1 MPVSGLGV
9 SMKIDKKRLKKR
21 INDQDEPKNKGK
33 LHDDLQELHHFI
45 WAVQKKDNVLTPS
58 FLSRVN
64 LRLPQIMYRL
74 EKVVHPHLSPEQAVP
89 LHDYEFVLGE
99 TRQLLYQTDQGVL
112 LEVTEFEDVTNKLLW
127 QRLSGDEYLA
137 ALATP
142 WVAPE
147 VETPTVDATMELTM
161 TLERANK
168 TLKRQAVEA
177 MERALKAEDDLRRL
191 QRECDAKEKAI
202 TDQKYQLQASE
213 QEQGNTVEQL
223 LSLRHQTQTQ
233 ATELTTLRQ
242 TLREA
247 QTTVRSQQD
256 SLTTSEQTEVQLTDE
271 IAMLKDTVQAQQDQL
286 HQAQQAT
293 VAPLSDHN
301 VQTILNALA
310 TRITELEQAKVAARP
325 EVGEVAP
332 ALTETEPVEIVA
344 RPAPL
349 TNAELLRQL
358 IANLTADSLAE
369 YHPIERLVQK
379 YNDLVEGD
387 ELTLWTKLQGHF
399 VTEDD
404 ERYFV
409 DNSFAYH
416 ELSDVD
422 CNGLDVTD
430 IADGELY
437 SARQRIDSDR
447 IVLIRSLHKQYERPA
462 SVYNDADLQR
472 FEDATVLAGKNV
484 LIVSWWGET
493 ANHAKRKL
501 EKMGAN
507 VKWLDTS
514 TVANNKVADEMRKE
528 LYDVRIVVLRG
539 AHHETVNEAHQLRRE
554 GMNIFILGNP
564 GTSTLVKVTLHATAS

>member
-1 MPVSGLGV
+1 
-9 SMKIDKKRLKKR
+9 MKIDKKRLKKR

-45 WAVQKKDNVLTPS
+45 LAVQKKDNVLTPS

-112 LEVTEFEDVTNKLLW
+112 LDVTEFEDVTNKLLW

-147 VETPTVDATMELTM
+147 VETPTVDATTELTM

-223 LSLRHQTQTQ
+223 LSLRHQNQTQ

-247 QTTVRSQQD
+247 QTTVRS
-256 SLTTSEQTEVQLTDE
+256 
-271 IAMLKDTVQAQQDQL
+271 QQDQL

-310 TRITELEQAKVAARP
+310 TRITELEQAKVAVRP
-325 EVGEVAP
+325 EVGEGAP
-332 ALTETEPVEIVA
+332 ALAETEPVEIA
-344 RPAPL
+344 AQPAPL

-358 IANLTADSLAE
+358 IANLTANSLAE

-387 ELTLWTKLQGHF
+387 ELTLWTTLQGHF

-404 ERYFV
+404 DRYFV

-564 GTSTLVKVTLHATAS
+564 GTSTLVKVTLHATTS

>member
-1 MPVSGLGV
+1 
-9 SMKIDKKRLKKR
+9 MKIDKKRLKKR

-45 WAVQKKDNVLTPS
+45 LAVQKKDNVLMPS

-74 EKVVHPHLSPEQAVP
+74 EKAVQPLLPSEQAVS

-99 TRQLLYQTDQGVL
+99 TRQLLYQTEQEVL
-112 LEVTEFEDVTNKLLW
+112 LDVTEFEDVTNELLW

-142 WVAPE
+142 WVAPDD
-147 VETPTVDATMELTM
+147 ETPTADATTELTM

-177 MERALKAEDDLRRL
+177 MERALKAEEDLRRL

-202 TDQKYQLQASE
+202 TDQQYQLQASE

-223 LSLRHQTQTQ
+223 LSLRHQNQTQ

-256 SLTTSEQTEVQLTDE
+256 ALATSEQTGAQLTDE
-271 IAMLKDTVQAQQDQL
+271 IATLKTTVQTQQDQL

-325 EVGEVAP
+325 EVGEVVP
-332 ALTETEPVEIVA
+332 VLTET
-344 RPAPL
+344 
-349 TNAELLRQL
+349 
-358 IANLTADSLAE
+358 
-369 YHPIERLVQK
+369 
-379 YNDLVEGD
+379 
-387 ELTLWTKLQGHF
+387 
-399 VTEDD
+399 
-404 ERYFV
+404 
-409 DNSFAYH
+409 
-416 ELSDVD
+416 
-422 CNGLDVTD
+422 
-430 IADGELY
+430 
-437 SARQRIDSDR
+437 
-447 IVLIRSLHKQYERPA
+447 
-462 SVYNDADLQR
+462 
-472 FEDATVLAGKNV
+472 
-484 LIVSWWGET
+484 
-493 ANHAKRKL
+493 
-501 EKMGAN
+501 
-507 VKWLDTS
+507 
-514 TVANNKVADEMRKE
+514 
-528 LYDVRIVVLRG
+528 
-539 AHHETVNEAHQLRRE
+539 
-554 GMNIFILGNP
+554 
-564 GTSTLVKVTLHATAS
+564 

>member
-45 WAVQKKDNVLTPS
+45 LAVQKKDNVLTPS

-89 LHDYEFVLGE
+89 LHGYEFVLGE

-112 LEVTEFEDVTNKLLW
+112 LDVTEFEDVTNELLW

-147 VETPTVDATMELTM
+147 DETPTVDATTELTM

-223 LSLRHQTQTQ
+223 LSLRHQNQTQ

-256 SLTTSEQTEVQLTDE
+256 ALATSEQTEVQLTDE

-325 EVGEVAP
+325 EVGEGAP
-332 ALTETEPVEIVA
+332 ALAETEPVEIA
-344 RPAPL
+344 AQPAPL

-387 ELTLWTKLQGHF
+387 ELTLWTTLQGHF

-404 ERYFV
+404 DRYFV

-514 TVANNKVADEMRKE
+514 TVANNKVADEMRKD

-564 GTSTLVKVTLHATAS
+564 GTSTLVKVTLHAMAS

>member
-45 WAVQKKDNVLTPS
+45 LAVQKKDNVLTPS

-89 LHDYEFVLGE
+89 LHGYEFVLGE

-112 LEVTEFEDVTNKLLW
+112 LDVTEFEDVTNELLW

-147 VETPTVDATMELTM
+147 DETPTVDATTELTM

-223 LSLRHQTQTQ
+223 LSLRHQNQTQ

-256 SLTTSEQTEVQLTDE
+256 ALATSEQTEVQLTDE

-310 TRITELEQAKVAARP
+310 TRITELEQAKLAARP
-325 EVGEVAP
+325 EVGEGTP
-332 ALTETEPVEIVA
+332 ALAETEPVEIA
-344 RPAPL
+344 AQPAPL

-369 YHPIERLVQK
+369 YHPIERLAQK

-387 ELTLWTKLQGHF
+387 ELTLWTTLQGHF

-404 ERYFV
+404 DRYFV

-437 SARQRIDSDR
+437 SARQRIDSDQ

-564 GTSTLVKVTLHATAS
+564 GTSTLVKVTLHATTS

>member
-1 MPVSGLGV
+1 
-9 SMKIDKKRLKKR
+9 
-21 INDQDEPKNKGK
+21 
-33 LHDDLQELHHFI
+33 
-45 WAVQKKDNVLTPS
+45 
-58 FLSRVN
+58 
-64 LRLPQIMYRL
+64 
-74 EKVVHPHLSPEQAVP
+74 
-89 LHDYEFVLGE
+89 
-99 TRQLLYQTDQGVL
+99 
-112 LEVTEFEDVTNKLLW
+112 
-127 QRLSGDEYLA
+127 
-137 ALATP
+137 
-142 WVAPE
+142 
-147 VETPTVDATMELTM
+147 M

-223 LSLRHQTQTQ
+223 LSLRHQNQTQ

-271 IAMLKDTVQAQQDQL
+271 IAMLKATVQAQQDQL

-310 TRITELEQAKVAARP
+310 TRITELEQAKVAVRP
-325 EVGEVAP
+325 EVGEGAP
-332 ALTETEPVEIVA
+332 ALAETEPVEIA
-344 RPAPL
+344 AQPAPL

-358 IANLTADSLAE
+358 IANLTANSLAE

-387 ELTLWTKLQGHF
+387 ELTLWTTLQGHF

-404 ERYFV
+404 DRYFV

-564 GTSTLVKVTLHATAS
+564 GTSTLVKVTLHATTS

>member
-1 MPVSGLGV
+1 
-9 SMKIDKKRLKKR
+9 MKIDKKRLKKR

-45 WAVQKKDNVLTPS
+45 LAVQKKDNVLTPS

-74 EKVVHPHLSPEQAVP
+74 EKVVHPYLSPEQAVP

-112 LEVTEFEDVTNKLLW
+112 LDVTEFEDVTNKLLW
-127 QRLSGDEYLA
+127 QRLSGDEYSA

-147 VETPTVDATMELTM
+147 DETPTVDATTELTM

-223 LSLRHQTQTQ
+223 LSLRHQNQTQ

-256 SLTTSEQTEVQLTDE
+256 SLTASEQTEVQLTDE

-310 TRITELEQAKVAARP
+310 TRITELEQAKLAARP
-325 EVGEVAP
+325 EVGEGAP
-332 ALTETEPVEIVA
+332 ALAETEPVEIA
-344 RPAPL
+344 AQPAPL

-358 IANLTADSLAE
+358 IANLTANSLAE

-387 ELTLWTKLQGHF
+387 ELTLWTTLQGHF

-404 ERYFV
+404 DRYFV

-554 GMNIFILGNP
+554 GMNIFILGSP

>member
-1 MPVSGLGV
+1 
-9 SMKIDKKRLKKR
+9 
-21 INDQDEPKNKGK
+21 
-33 LHDDLQELHHFI
+33 
-45 WAVQKKDNVLTPS
+45 
-58 FLSRVN
+58 
-64 LRLPQIMYRL
+64 
-74 EKVVHPHLSPEQAVP
+74 
-89 LHDYEFVLGE
+89 
-99 TRQLLYQTDQGVL
+99 
-112 LEVTEFEDVTNKLLW
+112 
-127 QRLSGDEYLA
+127 
-137 ALATP
+137 
-142 WVAPE
+142 
-147 VETPTVDATMELTM
+147 
-161 TLERANK
+161 
-168 TLKRQAVEA
+168 
-177 MERALKAEDDLRRL
+177 
-191 QRECDAKEKAI
+191 
-202 TDQKYQLQASE
+202 
-213 QEQGNTVEQL
+213 
-223 LSLRHQTQTQ
+223 
-233 ATELTTLRQ
+233 
-242 TLREA
+242 
-247 QTTVRSQQD
+247 
-256 SLTTSEQTEVQLTDE
+256 
-271 IAMLKDTVQAQQDQL
+271 
-286 HQAQQAT
+286 
-293 VAPLSDHN
+293 

-310 TRITELEQAKVAARP
+310 TRITELEQAKVAVRP
-325 EVGEVAP
+325 EVGEGAP
-332 ALTETEPVEIVA
+332 ALAETEPVEIA
-344 RPAPL
+344 AQPAPL

-358 IANLTADSLAE
+358 IANLTANSLAE

-387 ELTLWTKLQGHF
+387 ELTLWTTLQGHF

-404 ERYFV
+404 DRYFV

-564 GTSTLVKVTLHATAS
+564 GTSTLVKVTLHATTS

>member
-45 WAVQKKDNVLTPS
+45 LAVQKKDNVLTPS

-89 LHDYEFVLGE
+89 LHGYEFVLGE

-112 LEVTEFEDVTNKLLW
+112 LDVTEFEDVTNELLW

-147 VETPTVDATMELTM
+147 DETPTVDATTELTM

-177 MERALKAEDDLRRL
+177 MERALKAEDDLRWL

-223 LSLRHQTQTQ
+223 LSLRHQNQTQ

-256 SLTTSEQTEVQLTDE
+256 ALATSEQTEVQLTDE

-325 EVGEVAP
+325 EVGEGAP
-332 ALTETEPVEIVA
+332 ALAETEPVEIA
-344 RPAPL
+344 AQPAPL

-369 YHPIERLVQK
+369 YHPIERLAQK

-387 ELTLWTKLQGHF
+387 ELTLWTTLQGHF

-404 ERYFV
+404 DRYFV

-564 GTSTLVKVTLHATAS
+564 GTSTLVKVTLHATTS